1 MQLRRL
7 SEGVAFHDRQVDGF
21 VTRNIKSG
29 KLNSALKKSSQSLS
43 EGRLRSHSGF
53 SNDPVEYAIASERYG
68 FN

>member
-1 MQLRRL
+1 MIARSTVRDKEHQVGQAELRI
-7 SEGVAFHDRQVDGF
+7 E
-21 VTRNIKSG
+21 
-29 KLNSALKKSSQSLS
+29 KKSSQSLS